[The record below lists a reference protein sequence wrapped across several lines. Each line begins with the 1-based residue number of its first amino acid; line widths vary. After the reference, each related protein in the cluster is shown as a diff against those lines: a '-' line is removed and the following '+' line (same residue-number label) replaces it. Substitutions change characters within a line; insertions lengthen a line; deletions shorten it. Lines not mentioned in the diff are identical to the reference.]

1 MEQNENLI
9 NFHRDKRPWGDF
21 LEFTKEAKTTV
32 KILDIYPG
40 EAISLQYHKLR
51 DEFWYVIRG
60 QIQAIVGDKKQ
71 NLEIGGHTYVKK
83 GQKHRLI
90 NDSHELAAILEISFG
105 EFEEG
110 DEVIVED
117 KYHRNQ
123 GI

>member
-1 MEQNENLI
+1 MDQNENLM

-21 LEFTKEAKTTV
+21 LEFTKETKTTV

-40 EAISLQYHKLR
+40 EAISLQSHQLR

-60 QIQAIVGDKKQ
+60 QVQAIVGDKKQ
-71 NLEIGGHTYVKK
+71 NLEIGGHTYAKK
-83 GQKHRLI
+83 GQPHRLI
-90 NDSHELAAILEISFG
+90 NHSHELAAVLEISFG
-105 EFEEG
+105 EFKES
-110 DEVIVED
+110 DEIIIED